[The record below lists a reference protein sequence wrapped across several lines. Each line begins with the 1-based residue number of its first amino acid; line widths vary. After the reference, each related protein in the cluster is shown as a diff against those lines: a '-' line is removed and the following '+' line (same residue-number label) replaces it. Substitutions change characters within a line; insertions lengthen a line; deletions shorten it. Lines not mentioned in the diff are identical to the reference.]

1 MTTWSP
7 KKFHDFVTIKN
18 NTMLLSTDRHPKTLV
33 LATKSSS
40 KKSKGFRMIEALNQS
55 GGRKIGGVFG
65 QKIAVSQA

>member
-1 MTTWSP
+1 
-7 KKFHDFVTIKN
+7 
-18 NTMLLSTDRHPKTLV
+18 MLLSTDRHPKTLV